1 MASHPDKVSDSG
13 NLHEDTDETEKDVE
27 SGDREDHSAEGRRE
41 QVEEP
46 VKDPNLIEWNGPDDP
61 EYPMNWS
68 VMKKGIITF
77 TLGLMTFCATFA
89 SAVFSNAMVPIAMEY
104 GVSTE
109 VTTLGTS
116 LFVLGFAVGPLVSSI
131 FQAERP
137 ETFPPGCYQCCDQKG
152 WFGSSRV
159 SFDFPITSLDH

>member
-1 MASHPDKVSDSG
+1 MASHPDQVFDSG
-13 NLHEDTDETEKDVE
+13 NLHEDTHETEKDVE
-27 SGDREDHSAEGRRE
+27 SGDREDHGSEGRTE

-68 VMKKGIITF
+68 VIKKGIITF
-77 TLGLMTFCATFA
+77 TFGLLTFCVTFA
-89 SAVFSNAMVPIAMEY
+89 SAVFSSATVPIAMEY

-116 LFVLGFAVGPLVSSI
+116 LFVLGFAVGPLVSVLYFKLKRRQI
-131 FQAERP
+131 FLPAY
-137 ETFPPGCYQCCDQKG
+137 CQCSDQKE

-159 SFDFPITSLDH
+159 CL